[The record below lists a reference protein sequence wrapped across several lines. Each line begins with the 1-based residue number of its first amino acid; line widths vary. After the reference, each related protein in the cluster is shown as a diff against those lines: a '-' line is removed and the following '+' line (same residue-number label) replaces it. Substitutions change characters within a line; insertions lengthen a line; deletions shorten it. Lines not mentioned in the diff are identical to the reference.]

1 MHPRA
6 LQVAHAA
13 HASGWAVLLSGVL
26 VGAVACTPAVRVP
39 TLVGYARLSAVTLA
53 AGPPSGAYLGTRLRN
68 GQSLPLPAQ
77 PVQGVSSLV
86 AGDAPDRYF
95 GLADNGYGA
104 IENSADF
111 HLRIYRLRLHLRTG
125 QGDARGDGRVEVEGY
140 IELRDPQHKV
150 PFALRN
156 GLTTERILTGADF
169 DVESLVRAPDGTFW
183 LGDEFGPSLLHC
195 DAEGT
200 LLDPPYALSP
210 PGQPEL
216 RSPQSPLS
224 EESSALRVMNAL
236 AGHALAHAPL
246 GQARAPVFSPHH
258 LLLADGDPQTF
269 VETRAR
275 PPAGSGLWPASSEI
289 IDVALLRRAGHAVIP
304 WTVNETA
311 RMTALLTM
319 GVDGMI
325 SDRPDRL
332 AEVLRRYDGDHDGQ
346 PDFVLPS
353 GLFDRRRFDAQGHRG
368 ARDLRPENTLPAM
381 EAALDALMTTLET
394 DTGLTQDGV
403 LVLSHDAHV
412 QAQTCRRSDG
422 KPYGVADERLIKD
435 SSLAGLQRD
444 FICDRLFRGPQQSNE
459 LSLSPVAVA
468 FAREVGLPHAYAMPA
483 LQQLFDFVAAYVR
496 YYRSGP
502 GATHPEAARRAE
514 NASQVRF
521 NIETKLNPRRDLAGR
536 TVGPEVFADTLAGLI
551 ERNHL
556 SERALIQSF
565 DYRTLLRVQSQHPG
579 IRTAAL
585 LGDFPRFG
593 SPAGTPLPGSD
604 DGTNL
609 QGEDGGN
616 TPWLGGLFWPYRVT
630 AGSAPPRVRTS
641 GGIEAMSLSADA
653 QRLIVFLEK
662 PLADETGFIR
672 GFEFDLASRRF
683 LPATHRYPLSPGST
697 SVGEMATLSER
708 AFLFI
713 ERDDSEGRLDAT
725 KHIYLGQ
732 RGDPGQP
739 FSKRLIVDLLQLAD
753 PLRLAGA
760 GQPGDLGLGPRFA
773 FPYFTIESVLPRGPR
788 HLLVANDNNLP
799 FSVGRH
805 RGTGAPDDSEFI
817 LIELPTPLP

>member
-6 LQVAHAA
+6 LSAA
-13 HASGWAVLLSGVL
+13 PAPGWAALLSGVL
-26 VGAVACTPAVRVP
+26 CGAAACTPATSVP
-39 TLVGYARLSAVTLA
+39 TLVGYARLPAVTLT
-53 AGPPSGAYLGTRLRN
+53 AGPPSGAYLGSRLRN
-68 GQSLPLPAQ
+68 GQSLPLPSQ
-77 PVQGVSSLV
+77 PVQGVSALV

-95 GLADNGYGA
+95 ALADNGYGA

-111 HLRIYRLRLHLRTG
+111 HLRIYRLRLHMRTR
-125 QGDARGDGRVEVEGY
+125 QGDAGGDGGVEVEGY
-140 IELRDPQHKV
+140 IELRDPEHRV

-156 GLTTERILTGADF
+156 GLTKERILTGADF
-169 DVESLVRAPDGTFW
+169 DVESLVRARDGTFW

-195 DAEGT
+195 DAEGR

-216 RSPQSPLS
+216 RSPQSPYS
-224 EESSALRVMNAL
+224 EESSALRIMNAL
-236 AGHALAHAPL
+236 AGHALAHAPP
-246 GQARAPVFSPHH
+246 GQARGPVFSPHH
-258 LLLADGDPQTF
+258 LLLADGDTQTV
-269 VETRAR
+269 VETRAQ
-275 PPAGSGLWPASSEI
+275 PPAGSGLLPASSEI

-304 WTVNETA
+304 WTVNEAA
-311 RMTALLTM
+311 RMTSLLAL

-332 AEVLRRYDGDHDGQ
+332 AQVLRSYDGDHDGQ

-394 DTGLTQDGV
+394 DTGITQDGA
-403 LVLSHDAHV
+403 LVLSHDPHV

-422 KPYGVADERLIKD
+422 KPYAVADERLIKD
-435 SSLAGLQRD
+435 SSLAQLQRD
-444 FICDRLFRGPQQSNE
+444 FVCDRLFRGPQQSNE
-459 LSLSPVAVA
+459 LGLSPVAVA
-468 FAREVGLPHAYAMPA
+468 FAREVGLPHPYAMPS

-514 NASQVRF
+514 NASQVHF

-536 TVGPEVFADTLAGLI
+536 TVGPEVFADSLAGLI
-551 ERNHL
+551 ERNRL
-556 SERALIQSF
+556 AERALIQSF

-593 SPAGTPLPGSD
+593 GPPGTPPPPGSD

-616 TPWLGGLFWPYRVT
+616 TPWLAGLFWPYRVT
-630 AGSAPPRVRTS
+630 AASARPRVRTS
-641 GGIEAMSLSADA
+641 GGIEAMSLSADG
-653 QRLIVFLEK
+653 QRLMVFLEK
-662 PLADETGFIR
+662 PLLDETGFIR

-683 LPATHRYPLSPGST
+683 LPITHRYPMSPGST
-697 SVGEMATLSER
+697 SVGELATLSER

-725 KHIYLGQ
+725 KHVYLGEV
-732 RGDPGQP
+732 GAPGQP
-739 FSKRLIVDLLQLAD
+739 LSKRLVVDLLQLAD

-760 GQPGDLGLGPRFA
+760 GQPGDIGLGPRFA

-788 HLLVANDNNLP
+788 HLLLANDNNLP

-817 LIELPTPLP
+817 LIELPAPLPH